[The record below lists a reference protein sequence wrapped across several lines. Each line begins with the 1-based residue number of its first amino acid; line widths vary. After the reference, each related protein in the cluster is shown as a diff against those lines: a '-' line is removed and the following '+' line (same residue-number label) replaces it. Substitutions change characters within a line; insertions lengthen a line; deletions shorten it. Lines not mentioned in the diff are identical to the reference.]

1 MDAIPSSLV
10 AASLAARERLT
21 GFARAAAAAPA
32 TSGSKA
38 TAIMAGA
45 AREAIFTDALLSAM
59 RSRLEELKSLA
70 K

>member
-1 MDAIPSSLV
+1 MDAIPSDV
-10 AASLAARERLT
+10 VTASLAARGRLA

-38 TAIMAGA
+38 TAVMAGA

-59 RSRLEELKSLA
+59 RSRLEELRSLA